1 MYKVVT
7 KLLAGRLKKV
17 LLSII
22 SNCQSAFVPGRQL
35 LDGVLVANEV
45 VDYARKE
52 GSKCIPFKVDF
63 EKAYDKVS
71 WNFLRYMM
79 QRMDFGHRW
88 LKWMELLVFNSNMS
102 ILVNGSPT
110 KEFTVSRGLRQGDPL
125 SPFIFVLVAEGLAG
139 LVKKSIEVG
148 DFQRFEIKRSCGVDI
163 LQFADDT
170 LLVGE
175 GSWKQI
181 WAIKVV
187 LRAFEVVSGLG
198 INFQKSKLI
207 GINSNAHFL
216 EAASHVLSCKLEDS
230 NFFLPRFSVNNGFN
244 TPFWHAKWLGGTP
257 LKVLFSS
264 HFEVSKLKHI
274 SVAAM
279 GGWGNGGWIWGDFGL
294 EGNNH
299 SVDVGELRNFV
310 DGSEGRNEGRDGVEW
325 FYNEETDFSVA
336 SCYSFLLKRL
346 TPFGP
351 PNKSDE
357 AFGLLWKLEVPFKIK
372 AFGWRLFLNRL
383 PTKDL
388 LLLRGISLP
397 LDNIACS
404 FCGVDLEK
412 CRHTFFVCGVVKRIW
427 NDIASWVGM
436 GNRVEDECLLPS
448 FMEWHSLFKL
458 KKVKRCKLGVV

>member
-1 MYKVVT
+1 
-7 KLLAGRLKKV
+7 
-17 LLSII
+17 
-22 SNCQSAFVPGRQL
+22 
-35 LDGVLVANEV
+35 
-45 VDYARKE
+45 
-52 GSKCIPFKVDF
+52 
-63 EKAYDKVS
+63 
-71 WNFLRYMM
+71 
-79 QRMDFGHRW
+79 
-88 LKWMELLVFNSNMS
+88 
-102 ILVNGSPT
+102 
-110 KEFTVSRGLRQGDPL
+110 
-125 SPFIFVLVAEGLAG
+125 
-139 LVKKSIEVG
+139 
-148 DFQRFEIKRSCGVDI
+148 
-163 LQFADDT
+163 
-170 LLVGE
+170 
-175 GSWKQI
+175 
-181 WAIKVV
+181 
-187 LRAFEVVSGLG
+187 
-198 INFQKSKLI
+198 
-207 GINSNAHFL
+207 
-216 EAASHVLSCKLEDS
+216 
-230 NFFLPRFSVNNGFN
+230 
-244 TPFWHAKWLGGTP
+244 
-257 LKVLFSS
+257 
-264 HFEVSKLKHI
+264 
-274 SVAAM
+274 M

-436 GNRVEDECLLPS
+436 GNMVEDECLPS
-448 FMEWHSLFKL
+448 FMEWHSFFIF
-458 KKVKRCKLGVV
+458 KKVKRCKLGVVWLAVTWCLWLARNGACFRNDGWSVNNIVWNIKFTVWRWSFCGIITVTNYNFYDFCKDPLLFLS